1 MFVFEDILKTDS
13 KGMRKIL
20 KNIETRELI
29 FALKTASG
37 EMKEKVFASLSQR
50 AAEMLREDMEVVG
63 AVRLSEVEAAQRN
76 IVRIARELESEGK
89 IIIGASKED
98 IFV

>member
-1 MFVFEDILKTDS
+1 
-13 KGMRKIL
+13 
-20 KNIETRELI
+20 
-29 FALKTASG
+29 
-37 EMKEKVFASLSQR
+37 
-50 AAEMLREDMEVVG
+50 VG